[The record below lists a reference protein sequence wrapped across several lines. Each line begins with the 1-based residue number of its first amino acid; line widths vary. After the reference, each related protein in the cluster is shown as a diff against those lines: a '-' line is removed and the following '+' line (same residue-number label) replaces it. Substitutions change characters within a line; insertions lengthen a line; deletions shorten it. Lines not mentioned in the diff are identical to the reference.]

1 MSVKLLT
8 LYLKIFCKTSSS
20 FCKTSYTQNKKREGM
35 FMKTLEE
42 IKEIPGVKKFA
53 SYLAEDWQTVL
64 IKAMDVL
71 NRLERDGLVSTRHIV
86 RPVAKLIVD
95 GTAEVSVLNRA
106 INDVQEILDEGQSRL
121 VATKLAEVIVIF
133 FAVKNKQKKEGGE

>member
-1 MSVKLLT
+1 
-8 LYLKIFCKTSSS
+8 
-20 FCKTSYTQNKKREGM
+20 
-35 FMKTLEE
+35 MKTLEE

-71 NRLERDGLVSTRHIV
+71 NRLERDGFVSTRHIV

-106 INDVQEILDEGQSRL
+106 INDVREILDEGQSRL

>member
-1 MSVKLLT
+1 
-8 LYLKIFCKTSSS
+8 
-20 FCKTSYTQNKKREGM
+20 
-35 FMKTLEE
+35 MKTLEE
-42 IKEIPGVKKFA
+42 IKETPGVKKFA

-64 IKAMDVL
+64 MKAMDVL

-95 GTAEVSVLNRA
+95 GIAEVSVLNRA
-106 INDVQEILDEGQSRL
+106 INDVREILDEGQSKL

>member
-1 MSVKLLT
+1 
-8 LYLKIFCKTSSS
+8 
-20 FCKTSYTQNKKREGM
+20 
-35 FMKTLEE
+35 MKTLEE

-86 RPVAKLIVD
+86 RPVAKCIVD

-106 INDVQEILDEGQSRL
+106 INDVREILDEGQSKL

>member
-1 MSVKLLT
+1 
-8 LYLKIFCKTSSS
+8 
-20 FCKTSYTQNKKREGM
+20 
-35 FMKTLEE
+35 MKTLEE

-106 INDVQEILDEGQSRL
+106 INDVREILDEGQSRL

>member
-1 MSVKLLT
+1 
-8 LYLKIFCKTSSS
+8 
-20 FCKTSYTQNKKREGM
+20 
-35 FMKTLEE
+35 MKTLEE
-42 IKEIPGVKKFA
+42 IKETPGVKKFA

-64 IKAMDVL
+64 MKAMDVL

-106 INDVQEILDEGQSRL
+106 INDVREILDEGQSKL